1 MNGFTSPRLPDTR
14 FEQRRRHL
22 MDEISTTQVPAPAAS
37 GLVGMW
43 RNRRRT
49 MLTAIVTTGVV
60 AGVGVPAVVAGN
72 PTVWFVDG
80 NQQVVG
86 TDVAQLDV
94 VYDGR
99 VLAPA
104 ELAELNEDG
113 LAMVGVHNRELSCQ
127 GVALYFDTAAEA
139 GVYGEQFQA
148 RQRAR
153 AGTGD
158 SATGDPCANYRD
170 APDFAPDQP

>member
-1 MNGFTSPRLPDTR
+1 MNEYTSPRLPDTR

-22 MDEISTTQVPAPAAS
+22 MNEISTTHVPARAGS
-37 GLVGMW
+37 GWAGMW
-43 RNRRRT
+43 RNRRT
-49 MLTAIVTTGVV
+49 VLTAIVTTGVV

-72 PTVWFVDG
+72 PTVWFVDSG
-80 NQQVVG
+80 QQVVG

-139 GVYGEQFQA
+139 DVYGEQFQT

-153 AGTGD
+153 AGSED
-158 SATGDPCANYRD
+158 AATDDPCANYRD
-170 APDFAPDQP
+170 APDFTPDQP